1 MLTMLSFG
9 KLPFDQLN
17 VWKRHKKLKR
27 RRDSF
32 NTFTFTISKLTTVH
46 IPEKNINI
54 FAKTKTKVLEK
65 NVF

>member
-1 MLTMLSFG
+1 MLSFG

-27 RRDSF
+27 RGEGDSF